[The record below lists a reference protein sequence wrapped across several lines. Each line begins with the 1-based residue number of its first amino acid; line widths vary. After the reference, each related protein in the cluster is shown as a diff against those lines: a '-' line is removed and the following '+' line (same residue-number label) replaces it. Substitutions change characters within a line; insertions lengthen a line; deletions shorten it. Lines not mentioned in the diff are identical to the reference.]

1 MDYDR
6 LVGLRQHHPA
16 WLLLAAD
23 SAPLVIGFLHRCFI
37 EPNVRTMSEQELVV
51 KLDDYLFHVREILGE
66 DAFPRGAADY
76 LNEWTKDGRGWLRR
90 YYPEGSDEP
99 HFDLTPAAER
109 AIQWIAGLEERRF
122 VGAESRLKLVF
133 DLLQEIAHGS
143 ETDPEVRLAELARRR
158 SDIEREMED
167 IRQGRL
173 PMMEPSYVRERFQ
186 QAVDTARALLADFRQ
201 VEQNFRDLDRQ
212 TRARIAT
219 WDG

>member
-37 EPNVRTMSEQELVV
+37 EPNVRTISEQDLVV

-66 DAFPRGAADY
+66 DAFPRAAADY
-76 LNEWTKDGRGWLRR
+76 LHDWTSDGRGWLRR

-99 HFDLTPAAER
+99 HFDLTSAAER
-109 AIQWIAGLEERRF
+109 AIQWVASLEERRF

-133 DLLQEIAHGS
+133 DLLHEIAQGS
-143 ETDPEVRLAELARRR
+143 ETDPEVRIAELERRR
-158 SDIEREMED
+158 AAIDREIND
-167 IRQGRL
+167 IRAGHLR
-173 PMMEPSYVRERFQ
+173 MM
-186 QAVDTARALLADFRQ
+186 D
-201 VEQNFRDLDRQ
+201 
-212 TRARIAT
+212 
-219 WDG
+219 